1 MTSNAPAPH
10 TPAGVLEQA
19 RAQVLTLTEQLWAA
33 KTPADLLEANL
44 AIEKL
49 RSTLAAVQAQVAV
62 EIDAVEAQKADGW
75 ASAADYL
82 TRTCGG
88 RQSAG
93 RRLLHTATALTAGGR
108 DATRDAL
115 AAGQVSPEHAEVIVA
130 CLDLLP
136 VDGELRAVGE
146 KFLLEHAAALNAT
159 ELDKLGRELL
169 EVLDPDGVAAREEKK
184 LHRHE
189 RSAHLN
195 RFLAFVGDGL
205 GGVRVKGRGT
215 VEDAAV
221 IQTALQS
228 LAAPAPAPGRQRQP
242 APTAAATT
250 RRAAR
255 APTPTM
261 AWTPRTPATTEPA
274 PGTRWSRP
282 ANASPTPRCCPPT
295 TAASRSCSCT
305 WTGRPSRIR
314 SAPRR

>member
-62 EIDAVEAQKADGW
+62 EIEAAEAQKADGW

-108 DATRDAL
+108 DATHEAL

-159 ELDKLGRELL
+159 ELDKLGHQLL

-228 LAAPAPAPGRQRQP
+228 LAAPAPAGDGRGGLRGLRGLRQRP
-242 APTAAATT
+242 ERP
-250 RRAAR
+250 RAAGR
-255 APTPTM
+255 GRTPTPGMGT

-274 PGTRWSRP
+274 PGTR
-282 ANASPTPRCCPPT
+282 
-295 TAASRSCSCT
+295 
-305 WTGRPSRIR
+305 
-314 SAPRR
+314 